1 LAPVLGLVSMA
12 WFEPA
17 LELVLVPVWAP
28 HSLPVLGLRLEQ
40 GLVLVQEL
48 VLPLGLAL
56 ADPHPHTRLRYLQS
70 KSCNSPLSWRT
81 TSLLR
86 QRSRGSNSHKHQP
99 DPWLKDSK
107 TSHRPT
113 REMASLAQTRTML
126 LCLPNKSCK
135 SPRRQHTM
143 IPTQQKPRGSKSHKR
158 QSHPQPRGNTDC
170 WHCSMPVL
178 ASRAVRQWSAAR
190 VCGPPARIVSWMV
203 SAPALRSWVLRSE

>member
-1 LAPVLGLVSMA
+1 LAPVSGLVSVA
-12 WFEPA
+12 WLEPA
-17 LELVLVPVWAP
+17 LALVLVPVWAP
-28 HSLPVLGLRLEQ
+28 QSLPVLGLGSEQRLVLVQ
-40 GLVLVQEL
+40 GLVLPL
-48 VLPLGLAL
+48 VLAL
-56 ADPHPHTRLRYLQS
+56 AEPHPHTRPNDLQS
-70 KSCNSPLSWRT
+70 KSRNSPLNWRT
-81 TSLLR
+81 TSLVR

-113 REMASLAQTRTML
+113 REMASLALTRTML
-126 LCLPNKSCK
+126 LYLPNKSRN

-190 VCGPPARIVSWMV
+190 VCGPPARIASSMV
-203 SAPALRSWVLRSE
+203 WAPALRSWGLRSE